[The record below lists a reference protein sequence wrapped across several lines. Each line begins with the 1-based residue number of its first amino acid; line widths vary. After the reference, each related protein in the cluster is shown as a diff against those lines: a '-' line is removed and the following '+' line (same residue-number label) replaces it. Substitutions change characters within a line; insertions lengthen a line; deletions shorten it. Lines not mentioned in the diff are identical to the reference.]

1 MIREATKEDIAT
13 ITEIYNDAIINTTA
27 VYTYHETTVEERE
40 KWFENKVNGQW
51 PIWVYDIDGDVAGF
65 ATYGTFRNWPGYQYT
80 VEHSLYVSAS
90 YRRKRIASQLLEY
103 MIKDATHKG
112 FKTMIAGIDAANQG
126 SIHLHE
132 IYGFE
137 AAGTLKQVGYK
148 FNRWLDLTFYQLL
161 LK

>member
-27 VYTYHETTVEERE
+27 VYTSQKTTVEERE
-40 KWFENKVNGQW
+40 QWFVNKINAKWPVWVFEV
-51 PIWVYDIDGDVAGF
+51 DGNVAGF

-90 YRRKRIASQLLEY
+90 YRRQRIASQLLEY